1 MKKILGLDLG
11 TNSIGWAV
19 VCEEHTEDMT
29 CLTGIDGAGS
39 RIIPMSADQLGDFEK
54 GNSIS
59 QTKERTGYRGT
70 RRLRERFLLRRERLH
85 RTLGI
90 MGFLPEHYAAYIDEF
105 GKFNKGTEPKI
116 EWRKMENG
124 KYEFIFQS
132 SFNEMLDNFRALH
145 PESCDRKIPSDWT
158 LYYLRKK
165 ALTQKISKEE
175 LAWILLNFNQKRGYY
190 QLRGEED
197 VVDASKKEEYMKLTV
212 IDVIDSGEKKGK
224 ATWYNVKLDNGL
236 IYRRASEQ
244 PLDWIGKEK
253 EFIITTKLEKDGSVK
268 KDKDGLPQVSIRS
281 PKDDDWNLVKKRTE
295 SDIEGSCKTV
305 GEYIYDN
312 ILSNPDLKIIG
323 KLVRTIE
330 RKYYRA
336 ELKEIIRKQSEFHPE
351 LSDKTLYEKCLNV
364 LYPNNE
370 AYRNSILGKDFI
382 YLLAE
387 DLIFYQRPLKSKKHL
402 ISNCP
407 YETRTYLDKESGE
420 LKTDPIKCIA
430 KSHPLFQEF
439 RLWQFINN
447 LRIYSADGSNRDI
460 TDLYLREGRDWERLF
475 EFLKDKKEIDQP
487 TFISKFLGLKKVG
500 DKFPVRWNYVEDKKY
515 PCNKTRHEICAK
527 LSKEESGKLTDD
539 LLAKIWH
546 LLYSVKTKEEIDAV
560 FSDSKIGTEGIYDEL
575 LKHFS
580 KESIERIKS
589 IRLEEEDYGSY
600 SEKAI
605 KKLLSLMRLG
615 KYWAP
620 NLIDSKASDRIAK
633 ILSGEFDPG
642 IKDNIRQRAAG
653 FTCINDFQGLPVWFA
668 CYVVYGR
675 HSEGKEARKW
685 HCPKDIDFFLAGFK
699 QHSMRNPIVE
709 QVVTETLRTVRDIW
723 IKTGRI
729 DEIHI
734 ELGREL
740 KSTKEQRERI
750 THRNI
755 ENENTNQRIRT
766 LLTEFFNSDFNIHGK
781 RIEGVRPHSPSQ
793 QDTLKI
799 YEETVLQNDR
809 ERNDEINNIINKL
822 NSTDSAK
829 RPTKAE
835 ILKYALWLDQKYCS
849 PYTGQPIPLAKL
861 FTHEYEIEHI
871 IPQSRYFDDSFQ
883 NKVICEA
890 EVNKLKDRLLGKEFI
905 NKHHGEIVRC
915 TGGRTVTIQSIESY
929 EEFVKKHYS
938 GNRTKLRNL
947 LLEDIPD
954 GFIERQMNDTRYIS
968 RYIMGLLSNIVRE
981 EIAPGVF
988 EEEATSKNL
997 IACNGSITTR
1007 LKKDWGLNDVWNS
1020 IILPR
1025 FIRLNEICKT
1035 DRFTSKNSEGHT
1047 IPDMPDELLRGFS
1060 KKRIDHRHHAMD
1072 AIVIA
1077 CATRSHIHL
1086 LNNEAAKSSNK
1097 AIRHQLS
1104 HKLRRY
1110 EKIVINGEERQV
1122 AKEFLKP
1129 WETFTQDVH
1138 KILKEI
1144 IVSFKQNL
1152 RVINKA
1158 SNKYISYYDENGNL
1172 RLDKSGLPV
1181 KGMTTQKTNANWW
1194 AIRKPL
1200 HKDTV
1205 FAKVHLR
1212 KVKEVRLS
1220 LALSCV
1226 DTIVDKELKKEIKRL
1241 LSMGYDEKRIKKF
1254 FTDGENKDIWAEF
1267 NPNKIKVYYFTEDT
1281 FATRKVLDD
1290 SFDEKKIKTSVT
1302 DSGIQK
1308 ILLKHLEEN
1317 KGDPKVAFSPDGIER
1332 MNSNLNSLNEGKRHQ
1347 PIYKVRIYEAA
1358 SKFAVGTCGNK
1369 ADKFVEAAKGTNLYF
1384 GVYADE
1390 NGVRTFETVALNE
1403 VIERLK
1409 QGLSPVPETN
1419 GNNAKLLFCL
1429 SPNDLIYVPSEEEL
1443 VKGEIYVNGDR
1454 IYKMVSSSGP
1464 QCFFIKGTVATC
1476 IVNKLEF
1483 SPLNK
1488 MERAISGEMIKEIC
1502 IPIKVDRLGNI
1513 IYIGTEYLP

>member
-1 MKKILGLDLG
+1 MRKILGLDLG

-19 VCEEHTEDMT
+19 VTEEQKDDRSY
-29 CLTGIDGAGS
+29 LSGIDGAGS
-39 RIIPMSADQLGDFEK
+39 RIIPMSADQLSDFEK
-54 GNSIS
+54 GNTIS

-90 MGFLPEHYAAYIDEF
+90 MGFLPKHYAESIDEF
-105 GKFNKGTEPKI
+105 GKFHKGTEPKI
-116 EWRKMENG
+116 EWRKEENG

-132 SFNEMLDNFRALH
+132 SFYEMLDNFQALH
-145 PESCDRKIPSDWT
+145 PELCDRKIPSDWT

-165 ALTQKISKEE
+165 ALTQKISQEE

-197 VVDASKKEEYMKLTV
+197 AIDTSKKEEYMKLRI
-212 IDVIDSGEKKGK
+212 IDVTDSGEKKGK
-224 ATWYNVKLDNGL
+224 AIWYNIKLENGL
-236 IYRRASEQ
+236 IYRRTSEQ

-253 EFIITTKLEKDGSVK
+253 EFIITTKLEKDGSIK
-268 KDKDGLPQVSIRS
+268 MDKDGLPQVSIRM
-281 PKDDDWNLVKKRTE
+281 PNDDDWNLLKKRTE
-295 SDIEGSCKTV
+295 ADIEGTHKTV

-312 ILSNPDLKIIG
+312 ILSNPDVKIIG

-330 RKYYRA
+330 RKYYRE
-336 ELKEIIRKQSEFHPE
+336 ELKEIIRKQREFHPE
-351 LSDKTLYEKCLNV
+351 LTDRTLYEKCLNE
-364 LYPNNE
+364 LYPNND
-370 AYRNSILGKDFI
+370 AYRNSIQGKDFI
-382 YLLAE
+382 YLLT
-387 DLIFYQRPLKSKKHL
+387 DDIIFYQRPLKSKKHL

-407 YETRTYLDKESGE
+407 FETRTYIDKESGE
-420 LKTDPIKCIA
+420 LKTNPIKCIA

-439 RLWQFINN
+439 RLWQFISN
-447 LRIYSADGSNRDI
+447 LRLYSNDGTN
-460 TDLYLREGRDWERLF
+460 TDVTDQYLCTIKDWEKLF
-475 EFLKDKKEIDQP
+475 EFCNDKKDLDQT
-487 TFISKFLGLKKVG
+487 TFISRFLGLKKVG
-500 DKFPVRWNYVEDKKY
+500 DKYPVRWNYVEDKKY
-515 PCNKTRHEICAK
+515 PCNKTRHAICSK
-527 LSKEESGKLTDD
+527 LSKEEAGKLTEE
-539 LLAKIWH
+539 LLGKIWH
-546 LLYSVKTKEEIDAV
+546 LLYSIKTKEEIDAV
-560 FSDSKIGTEGIYDEL
+560 FSDSKISTGGIYDEL
-575 LKHFS
+575 LEHFS
-580 KESIERIKS
+580 KESLARIKTV
-589 IRLEEEDYGSY
+589 RLEEEDYGSY

-605 KKLLSLMRLG
+605 KKLLALMRIG
-615 KYWAP
+615 KYWSP
-620 NLIDSKASDRIAK
+620 DLIDSETSDRIGR

-642 IKDNIRQRAAG
+642 IKDSIRQRASG
-653 FTCINDFQGLPVWFA
+653 LTCINDFQGLPVWFA
-668 CYVVYGR
+668 CYIVYGR
-675 HSEGKEARKW
+675 HSEGKESRKW
-685 HCPKDIDFFLAGFK
+685 YSPKDIDIFLAEFK

-750 THRNI
+750 TRRNI

-766 LLTEFFNSDFNIHGK
+766 LLTEFLNPEFE
-781 RIEGVRPHSPSQ
+781 IEGVRPYSPTQ
-793 QDTLKI
+793 QDILKI
-799 YEETVLQNDR
+799 YEEAVLQDNITIED
-809 ERNDEINNIINKL
+809 DISDIINKL
-822 NSTDSAK
+822 NSSEPAK
-829 RPTKAE
+829 RPTRSE
-835 ILKYALWLDQKYCS
+835 ILKYKLWLDQKYCS

-905 NKHHGEIVRC
+905 NRHHGEIVTC
-915 TGGRTVTIQSIESY
+915 SGGRTVTIQSVEGY

-938 GNRTKLRNL
+938 GNRAKLRNL

-981 EIAPGVF
+981 EVAPGVF
-988 EEEATSKNL
+988 EEESTSKNL

-1007 LKKDWGLNDVWNS
+1007 LKKDWGLNDVWNN

-1035 DRFTSKNSEGHT
+1035 DRFTCTNAEGHV
-1047 IPDMPDELLRGFS
+1047 IPDMPDELLKGFS

-1077 CATRSHIHL
+1077 CATRSHVHL

-1097 AIRHQLS
+1097 TIRHQLS

-1110 EKIVINGEERQV
+1110 EKIIINGEERLV

-1129 WETFTQDVH
+1129 WETFTQDVQ

-1158 SNKYISYYDENGNL
+1158 SNKYMSYFDEEGHL
-1172 RLDKSGLPV
+1172 RLDKSGHPI
-1181 KGMTTQKTNANWW
+1181 KGMTTQKANASWW

-1205 FAKVHLR
+1205 FGKVRLR
-1212 KVKEVRLS
+1212 KIKEVRLS
-1220 LALSCV
+1220 VALTCV
-1226 DTIVDKELKKEIKRL
+1226 DMIVDKELKKEIKRL
-1241 LSMGYDEKRIKKF
+1241 LNMGYDEKRIKKF
-1254 FTDGENKDIWAEF
+1254 FTEGENKEIWAEF
-1267 NPNKIKVYYFTEDT
+1267 NPNKIKVYYFTDDT
-1281 FATRKVLDD
+1281 FATRKALDD
-1290 SFDEKKIKTSVT
+1290 SFDEKKIKTAVT
-1302 DSGIQK
+1302 DTGIQK
-1308 ILLKHLEEN
+1308 ILLNHLEEN
-1317 KGDPKVAFSPDGIER
+1317 DGNPKIAFSPDGIER
-1332 MNSNLNSLNEGKRHQ
+1332 MNANLVSLNGGKKHQ
-1347 PIYKVRIYEAA
+1347 PIYKIRVYEAA
-1358 SKFAVGTCGNK
+1358 SKFAVGTSGNK
-1369 ADKFVEAAKGTNLYF
+1369 TDKFVEAAKGTNLYF

-1390 NGVRTFETVALNE
+1390 NGTRSFVTIALNE

-1419 GNNAKLLFCL
+1419 ENNAKLLFWL
-1429 SPNDLIYVPSEEEL
+1429 SPNDLVYVPGEEETL
-1443 VKGEIYVNGDR
+1443 HAEAIKSLDTDR
-1454 IYKMVSSSGP
+1454 IYKMVSSSGS
-1464 QCFFIKGTVATC
+1464 QCFFINSRVSTC

-1488 MERAISGEMIKEIC
+1488 MERCISGEMIKEIC

-1513 IYIGTEYLP
+1513 IYIGTEFLPRD

>member
-19 VCEEHTEDMT
+19 VNEEHTEDRAY
-29 CLTGIDGAGS
+29 LTGIEGAGS
-39 RIIPMSADQLGDFEK
+39 RIIPMSADQLGEFEK
-54 GNSIS
+54 GNSVS
-59 QTKERTGYRGT
+59 QTKERTCYRGT

-90 MGFLPEHYAAYIDEF
+90 IGFLPEHYAASIDEF
-105 GKFNKGTEPKI
+105 GKFHKGTEPKI
-116 EWRKMENG
+116 EWRKTENG
-124 KYEFIFQS
+124 KHEFIFQS
-132 SFNEMLDNFRALH
+132 SFNEMLDDFQAFH
-145 PESCDRKIPSDWT
+145 PELCDRKIPSDWT
-158 LYYLRKK
+158 IYYLRKK
-165 ALTQKISKEE
+165 ALTHKISKEE

-197 VVDASKKEEYMKLTV
+197 AVDTSKKEEYMKLTV
-212 IDVIDSGEKKGK
+212 IDVIDSGERKGK
-224 ATWYNVKLDNGL
+224 ATWYNVKLDNGFT
-236 IYRRASEQ
+236 YRKASEQ

-268 KDKDGLPQVSIRS
+268 KDKDGLPQVSIRM
-281 PKDDDWNLVKKRTE
+281 PNDDDWNLLKKRTE
-295 SDIEGSCKTV
+295 ADIEGTHKTV

-312 ILSNPDLKIIG
+312 ILSKPDVKIIG

-330 RKYYRA
+330 RKYYRE
-336 ELKEIIRKQSEFHPE
+336 ELKEIIRKQREFHPE
-351 LSDKTLYEKCLNV
+351 LTDRTLYEKCLNE
-364 LYPNNE
+364 LYPNND
-370 AYRNSILGKDFI
+370 AYRNSIQGKDFI
-382 YLLAE
+382 YLLT
-387 DLIFYQRPLKSKKHL
+387 DDIIFYQRPLKSKKHL

-407 YETRTYLDKESGE
+407 FETRAYIDKESGE
-420 LKTDPIKCIA
+420 IKTNPIKCIA

-439 RLWQFINN
+439 RLWQFISN
-447 LRIYSADGSNRDI
+447 LRLYSNDGTN
-460 TDLYLREGRDWERLF
+460 TDVTDQYLCTIKDWEKLF
-475 EFLKDKKEIDQP
+475 EFCNDKKDLDQT
-487 TFISKFLGLKKVG
+487 TFISRFLGLKKVG

-515 PCNKTRHEICAK
+515 PCNKTRHAICSK
-527 LSKEESGKLTDD
+527 LSKEEVGKLSGE
-539 LLAKIWH
+539 LLSKIWH
-546 LLYSVKTKEEIDAV
+546 LLYSIKTKEEIDAV
-560 FSDSKIGTEGIYDEL
+560 FSDYKISTGGIYDEL
-575 LKHFS
+575 LEHFS
-580 KESIERIKS
+580 KESLARIKTV
-589 IRLEEEDYGSY
+589 RLEEEDYGSY

-605 KKLLSLMRLG
+605 KKLLALMRIG
-615 KYWAP
+615 KYWSP
-620 NLIDSKASDRIAK
+620 DLIDSETSDRIDR

-642 IKDNIRQRAAG
+642 IKDSIRQRASG
-653 FTCINDFQGLPVWFA
+653 LTCINDFQGLPVWFA
-668 CYVVYGR
+668 CYIVYGR
-675 HSEGKEARKW
+675 HSEGKESRKW
-685 HCPKDIDFFLAGFK
+685 YSPKDIDIFLAEFK

-750 THRNI
+750 TRRNI

-766 LLTEFFNSDFNIHGK
+766 LLTEFLNPEFE
-781 RIEGVRPHSPSQ
+781 IEGVRPYSPTQ
-793 QDTLKI
+793 QDILKI
-799 YEETVLQNDR
+799 YEEAVLQDNITIEDDIND
-809 ERNDEINNIINKL
+809 IINKL
-822 NSTDSAK
+822 NSSEPAK
-829 RPTKAE
+829 RPTRSE
-835 ILKYALWLDQKYCS
+835 ILKYKLWLDQKYCS

-905 NKHHGEIVRC
+905 NRHHGEIVTC
-915 TGGRTVTIQSIESY
+915 SSGRTVTIQSVEGY

-938 GNRTKLRNL
+938 GNRAKLRNL

-981 EIAPGVF
+981 EVAPGVF
-988 EEEATSKNL
+988 EEESTSKNL

-1007 LKKDWGLNDVWNS
+1007 LKKDWGLNDVWNN

-1035 DRFTSKNSEGHT
+1035 DRFTCTNAEGHV
-1047 IPDMPDELLRGFS
+1047 IPDMPDELLKGFS

-1077 CATRSHIHL
+1077 CATRSHVHL

-1110 EKIVINGEERQV
+1110 EKIIINGEERLV

-1129 WETFTQDVH
+1129 WETFTQDVQ

-1158 SNKYISYYDENGNL
+1158 SNKYMSYFDEDGNL
-1172 RLDKSGLPV
+1172 RFDKSGHPI
-1181 KGMTTQKTNANWW
+1181 KGMTTQKANASWW

-1205 FAKVHLR
+1205 FGKVRLR
-1212 KVKEVRLS
+1212 KIKEVRLS
-1220 LALSCV
+1220 VALTCV
-1226 DTIVDKELKKEIKRL
+1226 DMMVDKELKKEIKRL
-1241 LSMGYDEKRIKKF
+1241 VNRGYDEKRIKKF
-1254 FTDGENKDIWAEF
+1254 FTEGENKEIWAEF
-1267 NPNKIKVYYFTEDT
+1267 NPNKIKVYYFTDDT

-1290 SFDEKKIKTSVT
+1290 SFDEKKIKTVVT
-1302 DSGIQK
+1302 DTGIQK
-1308 ILLKHLEEN
+1308 LLLKHLEEN
-1317 KGDPKVAFSPDGIER
+1317 DGNPKIAFSPDGIER
-1332 MNSNLNSLNEGKRHQ
+1332 MNANLASLNGGKKHQ
-1347 PIYKVRIYEAA
+1347 PIYKIRVYEAA
-1358 SKFAVGTCGNK
+1358 SKFAVGTSGNK

-1390 NGVRTFETVALNE
+1390 NGTRSFVTIALNE

-1419 GNNAKLLFCL
+1419 ENNAKLLFWL
-1429 SPNDLIYVPSEEEL
+1429 SPNDLVYVP
-1443 VKGEIYVNGDR
+1443 GEGETLHAEAIKSLDTDR
-1454 IYKMVSSSGP
+1454 IYKMVSSSGS
-1464 QCFFIKGTVATC
+1464 QCFFINSRVSTC

-1488 MERAISGEMIKEIC
+1488 MERCISGEMIKEIC

-1513 IYIGTEYLP
+1513 TYIGTEYLPKN

>member
-19 VCEEHTEDMT
+19 VNEEQIEDISF
-29 CLTGIDGAGS
+29 LSGIDGAGC
-39 RIIPMSADQLGDFEK
+39 RIIPMSADLMGDFEK
-54 GNSIS
+54 GNGVS
-59 QTKERTGYRGT
+59 QTKERTGYRGI
-70 RRLRERFLLRRERLH
+70 RRLRERFLLRRERMH

-90 MGFLPEHYAAYIDEF
+90 MGFLPKHYAESIDKF
-105 GKFNKGTEPKI
+105 GKFNNGTEPKI
-116 EWRKMENG
+116 EWRKGENG
-124 KYEFIFQS
+124 KFEFIFQS
-132 SFNEMLDNFRALH
+132 SFNEMLDNFQALH
-145 PESCDRKIPSDWT
+145 PELCDRKIPADWT

-165 ALTQKISKEE
+165 ALTHKISKEE

-190 QLRGEED
+190 QLRGEDEEGD
-197 VVDASKKEEYMKLTV
+197 MSKKEEYMKLTV
-212 IDVIDSGEKKGK
+212 IDVIDTGDKKGK
-224 ATWYNVKLDNGL
+224 ATWYNIKLSNGL
-236 IYRRASEQ
+236 TYKRSSEQ
-244 PLDWIGKEK
+244 TLDWIGKEK
-253 EFIITTKLEKDGSVK
+253 EFIVTKQLEKDGSVK
-268 KDKDGLPQVSIRS
+268 KDKDGEPKISIRS
-281 PKDDDWNLVKKRTE
+281 PKEDDWNLLKKRTE
-295 SDIEGSCKTV
+295 SDIDGSNKTV
-305 GEYIYDN
+305 GAYIYDN
-312 ILSNPDLKIIG
+312 ILSNPDLKVIG

-330 RKYYRA
+330 RKFYRS

-351 LSDKTLYEKCLNV
+351 LSDRALYEKCLNE

-370 AYRNSILGKDFI
+370 AYRNSIQGKDFI

-387 DLIFYQRPLKSKKHL
+387 DIIFYQRPLKSKKHL

-407 YETRTYLDKESGE
+407 YETRTYLDKENGE

-439 RLWQFINN
+439 RIWQFISN
-447 LRIYSADGSNRDI
+447 LRIYSADGTNRDI
-460 TDLYLREGRDWERLF
+460 TDQYLSETKDWERLF
-475 EFLKDKKEIDQP
+475 EFLNDKKEIDQAV
-487 TFISKFLGLKKVG
+487 FISKFLGLKKVG

-515 PCNKTRHEICAK
+515 PCNKTRHAICTK
-527 LSKEESGKLTDD
+527 LTKEESGKLTEE
-539 LLAKIWH
+539 LLTKIWH
-546 LLYSVKTKEEIDAV
+546 LLYSIKTKEEIDAV
-560 FSDSKIGTEGIYDEL
+560 FSDSKIGIGGIYDEL
-575 LKHFS
+575 LEHFS
-580 KESIERIKS
+580 KESIARIKS

-615 KYWAP
+615 KHWSQ
-620 NLIDSKASDRIAK
+620 NLIDTGTSERIDK
-633 ILSGEFDPG
+633 ILSGEFDSG
-642 IKDNIRQRAAG
+642 IKDSIRQRASD
-653 FTCINDFQGLPVWFA
+653 FTCIKDFQGLPVWFA

-675 HSEGKEARKW
+675 HSENKEARKW
-685 HCPKDIDFFLAGFK
+685 YCPKDIDIFLAEFK

-723 IKTGRI
+723 IKTGQI

-750 THRNI
+750 TRRNI

-766 LLTEFFNSDFNIHGK
+766 LLTEFLNPEFE
-781 RIEGVRPHSPSQ
+781 IEGVRPYSPTQ
-793 QDTLKI
+793 QDILKI
-799 YEETVLQNDR
+799 YEEAVLQDNITR
-809 ERNDEINNIINKL
+809 EDEINNIINKL
-822 NSTDSAK
+822 NSNEPAK
-829 RPTKAE
+829 RPTRSE
-835 ILKYALWLDQKYCS
+835 ILKYKLWLDQKYCS

-905 NKHHGEIVRC
+905 NKHHGEIVTC
-915 TGGRTVTIQSIESY
+915 SGGRNVTIQSVEGY

-938 GNRTKLRNL
+938 GNRDKLRNL

-981 EIAPGVF
+981 ETAPGVF
-988 EEEATSKNL
+988 EEEAISKNL

-1035 DRFTSKNSEGHT
+1035 DRFTSTNTEGHI
-1047 IPDMPDELLRGFS
+1047 IPDMPDELLRGFT

-1110 EKIVINGEERQV
+1110 EKIVINGEERPV

-1129 WETFTQDVH
+1129 WNTFTQDVH

-1152 RVINKA
+1152 RVMNKA
-1158 SNKYISYYDENGNL
+1158 SNKYMSYYDEGGNL
-1172 RLDKSGLPV
+1172 RLDKSSKPV
-1181 KGMTTQKTNANWW
+1181 KGMTTQKTKESWW

-1205 FAKVHLR
+1205 FGKVHLR
-1212 KVKEVRLS
+1212 KIKEVRLS
-1220 LALSCV
+1220 VALTCP
-1226 DTIVDKELKKEIKRL
+1226 DAIVDKDFKKEIKRL
-1241 LSMGYDEKRIKKF
+1241 LGLGYDEKRIKKF
-1254 FTDGENKDIWAEF
+1254 FVEGENKDIWAEF
-1267 NPNKIKVYYFTEDT
+1267 NPNKIKVYYFTDDT
-1281 FATRKVLDD
+1281 FATRKALDD

-1302 DSGIQK
+1302 DTGIQK
-1308 ILLKHLEEN
+1308 ILLKHLEAN
-1317 KGDPKVAFSPDGIER
+1317 GGNPQIAFSPDGIEK
-1332 MNSNLNSLNEGKRHQ
+1332 MNANLETLNGGKKHQ
-1347 PIYKVRIYEAA
+1347 PIYKVRVYEAA
-1358 SKFAVGTCGNK
+1358 SKFAVGTNGNK
-1369 ADKFVEAAKGTNLYF
+1369 GDKYVEAAKGTNLYF
-1384 GVYADE
+1384 GVYADD
-1390 NGVRTFETVALNE
+1390 NGVRSYATVALNE
-1403 VIERLK
+1403 VIDRLK
-1409 QGLSPVPETN
+1409 QGLSPVPEIN
-1419 GNNAKLLFCL
+1419 ENNDKLLFWL
-1429 SPNDLIYVPSEEEL
+1429 SPNDLVYVPDNEEIT
-1443 VKGEIYVNGDR
+1443 KGEIAVQKESDK
-1454 IYKMVSSSGP
+1454 IYKIVS
-1464 QCFFIKGTVATC
+1464 FTNKRIHC
-1476 IVNKLEF
+1476 IPYNVSKAIVDKVEYTQ
-1483 SPLNK
+1483 LNK
-1488 MERAISGEMIKEIC
+1488 IEFTAEKEIF
-1502 IPIKVDRLGNI
+1502 IPVKVDRLGNI
-1513 IYIGTEYLP
+1513 IYIGTEFLRKR

>member
-1 MKKILGLDLG
+1 MRKILGLDLG

-19 VCEEHTEDMT
+19 VTEEQKDDRSY
-29 CLTGIDGAGS
+29 LSGIDGAGS

-54 GNSIS
+54 GNTIS

-90 MGFLPEHYAAYIDEF
+90 MGFLPKHYAESIDEF
-105 GKFNKGTEPKI
+105 GKFHKGTEPKI
-116 EWRKMENG
+116 EWRKGENG

-132 SFNEMLDNFRALH
+132 SFYEMLDNFQALH
-145 PESCDRKIPSDWT
+145 PELCDRKIPSDWT

-165 ALTQKISKEE
+165 ALTQKISQEE

-197 VVDASKKEEYMKLTV
+197 AIDTSKKEEYMKLRI
-212 IDVIDSGEKKGK
+212 IDVTDSGEKKGK
-224 ATWYNVKLDNGL
+224 AIWYNIKLENGL
-236 IYRRASEQ
+236 IYRRTSEQ

-253 EFIITTKLEKDGSVK
+253 EFIITTKLEKDGSIK
-268 KDKDGLPQVSIRS
+268 MDKDGLPQVSIRM
-281 PKDDDWNLVKKRTE
+281 PNDDDWNLLKKRTE
-295 SDIEGSCKTV
+295 ADIEGTHKTV

-312 ILSNPDLKIIG
+312 ILSNPDVKIIG

-330 RKYYRA
+330 RKYYRE
-336 ELKEIIRKQSEFHPE
+336 ELKEIIRKQREFHPE
-351 LSDKTLYEKCLNV
+351 LTDRTLYEKCLNE
-364 LYPNNE
+364 LYPNND
-370 AYRNSILGKDFI
+370 AYRNSIQGKDFI
-382 YLLAE
+382 YLLT
-387 DLIFYQRPLKSKKHL
+387 DDIIFYQRPLKSKKHL

-407 YETRTYLDKESGE
+407 FETRTYIDKESGE
-420 LKTDPIKCIA
+420 LKTNPIKCIA

-439 RLWQFINN
+439 RLWQFISN
-447 LRIYSADGSNRDI
+447 LRLYSNDGTN
-460 TDLYLREGRDWERLF
+460 TDVTDQYLCTIKDWEKLF
-475 EFLKDKKEIDQP
+475 EFCNDKKDLDQT
-487 TFISKFLGLKKVG
+487 TFISRFLGLKKVG
-500 DKFPVRWNYVEDKKY
+500 DKYPVRWNYVEDKKY
-515 PCNKTRHEICAK
+515 PCNKTRHAICSK
-527 LSKEESGKLTDD
+527 LSKEEAGKLTEE
-539 LLAKIWH
+539 LLGKIWH
-546 LLYSVKTKEEIDAV
+546 LLYSIKTKEEIDAV
-560 FSDSKIGTEGIYDEL
+560 FSDSKISTGGIYDEL
-575 LKHFS
+575 LEHFS
-580 KESIERIKS
+580 KESLARIKTV
-589 IRLEEEDYGSY
+589 RLEEEDYGSY

-605 KKLLSLMRLG
+605 KKLLALMRIG
-615 KYWAP
+615 KYWSP
-620 NLIDSKASDRIAK
+620 DLIDSETSDRIGR

-642 IKDNIRQRAAG
+642 IKDSIRQRASG
-653 FTCINDFQGLPVWFA
+653 LTCINDFQGLPVWFA
-668 CYVVYGR
+668 CYIVYGR
-675 HSEGKEARKW
+675 HSEGKESRKW
-685 HCPKDIDFFLAGFK
+685 YSPKDIDIFLAEFK

-750 THRNI
+750 TRRNI

-766 LLTEFFNSDFNIHGK
+766 LLTEFLNPEFE
-781 RIEGVRPHSPSQ
+781 IEGVRPYSPTQ
-793 QDTLKI
+793 QDILKI
-799 YEETVLQNDR
+799 YEEAVLQDNITIED
-809 ERNDEINNIINKL
+809 DISDIINKL
-822 NSTDSAK
+822 NSSEPAK
-829 RPTKAE
+829 RPTRSE
-835 ILKYALWLDQKYCS
+835 ILKYKLWLDQKYCS

-905 NKHHGEIVRC
+905 NRHHGEIVTC
-915 TGGRTVTIQSIESY
+915 SGGRTVTIQSVEGY

-938 GNRTKLRNL
+938 GNRAKLRNL

-981 EIAPGVF
+981 EVAPGVF
-988 EEEATSKNL
+988 EEESTSKNL

-1007 LKKDWGLNDVWNS
+1007 LKKDWGLNDVWNN

-1035 DRFTSKNSEGHT
+1035 DRFTCTNAEGHV
-1047 IPDMPDELLRGFS
+1047 IPDMPDELLKGFS

-1077 CATRSHIHL
+1077 CATRSHVHL

-1097 AIRHQLS
+1097 TIRHQLS

-1110 EKIVINGEERQV
+1110 EKIIINGEERLV

-1129 WETFTQDVH
+1129 WETFTQDVQ

-1158 SNKYISYYDENGNL
+1158 SNKYMSYFDEEGNL
-1172 RLDKSGLPV
+1172 RLDKSGHPI
-1181 KGMTTQKTNANWW
+1181 KGMTTQKANASWW

-1205 FAKVHLR
+1205 FGKVRLR
-1212 KVKEVRLS
+1212 KIKEVRLS
-1220 LALSCV
+1220 VALTCV
-1226 DTIVDKELKKEIKRL
+1226 DMMVDKELKKEIKRL
-1241 LSMGYDEKRIKKF
+1241 LNRGYDEKRIKKF
-1254 FTDGENKDIWAEF
+1254 FTEGENKEIWAEF
-1267 NPNKIKVYYFTEDT
+1267 NPNKIKVYYFTDDT
-1281 FATRKVLDD
+1281 FATRKALDD
-1290 SFDEKKIKTSVT
+1290 SFDEKKIKTAVT
-1302 DSGIQK
+1302 DTGIQK
-1308 ILLKHLEEN
+1308 ILLNHLEEN
-1317 KGDPKVAFSPDGIER
+1317 DGNPKIAFSPDGIER
-1332 MNSNLNSLNEGKRHQ
+1332 MNANLVSLNGGKKHQ
-1347 PIYKVRIYEAA
+1347 PIYKIRVYEAA
-1358 SKFAVGTCGNK
+1358 SKFAVGTSGNK
-1369 ADKFVEAAKGTNLYF
+1369 TDKFVEAAKGTNLYF

-1390 NGVRTFETVALNE
+1390 NGTRSFVTIALNE

-1419 GNNAKLLFCL
+1419 ENNAKLLFWL
-1429 SPNDLIYVPSEEEL
+1429 SPNDLVYVPGEEEIK
-1443 VKGEIYVNGDR
+1443 KGIISCNVEK
-1454 IYKMVSSSGP
+1454 IYKMVSCTGNELHCIPSFISSPVLQTTELGSN
-1464 QCFFIKGTVATC
+1464 
-1476 IVNKLEF
+1476 NKAQ
-1483 SPLNK
+1483 
-1488 MERAISGEMIKEIC
+1488 RAWNGEMIKEIC

-1513 IYIGTEYLP
+1513 IYIGTEFLPRD

>member
-1 MKKILGLDLG
+1 MRKILGLDLG

-19 VCEEHTEDMT
+19 VTEEQKDDRSY
-29 CLTGIDGAGS
+29 LSGIDGAGS
-39 RIIPMSADQLGDFEK
+39 RIIPMSADQFGDFEK
-54 GNSIS
+54 GNTIS

-90 MGFLPEHYAAYIDEF
+90 MGFLPKHYAESIDEF
-105 GKFNKGTEPKI
+105 GKFHKGTEPKI
-116 EWRKMENG
+116 EWRKGENG

-132 SFNEMLDNFRALH
+132 SFYEMLDNFHALH
-145 PESCDRKIPSDWT
+145 PELCDRKIPSDWT

-165 ALTQKISKEE
+165 ALTQKISQEE

-197 VVDASKKEEYMKLTV
+197 AIDTSKKEEYMKLRI
-212 IDVIDSGEKKGK
+212 IDVTDSGEKKGK
-224 ATWYNVKLDNGL
+224 AIWYNIKLENGL
-236 IYRRASEQ
+236 IYRRTSEQ

-253 EFIITTKLEKDGSVK
+253 EFIITTKLEKDGSIK
-268 KDKDGLPQVSIRS
+268 MDKDGLPQVSIRM
-281 PKDDDWNLVKKRTE
+281 PNDDDWNLLKKRTE
-295 SDIEGSCKTV
+295 ADIEGTHKTV

-312 ILSNPDLKIIG
+312 ILSNPDVKIIG

-330 RKYYRA
+330 RKYYRE
-336 ELKEIIRKQSEFHPE
+336 ELKEIIRKQREFHPE
-351 LSDKTLYEKCLNV
+351 LTDRTLYEKCLNE
-364 LYPNNE
+364 LYPNND
-370 AYRNSILGKDFI
+370 AYRNSIQGKEFI
-382 YLLAE
+382 YLLT
-387 DLIFYQRPLKSKKHL
+387 DDIIFYQRPLKSKKHL

-407 YETRTYLDKESGE
+407 FETRTYIDKESGE
-420 LKTDPIKCIA
+420 LKTNPIKCIA

-439 RLWQFINN
+439 RLWQFISN
-447 LRIYSADGSNRDI
+447 LRLYSNDGTN
-460 TDLYLREGRDWERLF
+460 TDVTDQYLCTIKDWEKLF
-475 EFLKDKKEIDQP
+475 EFCNDKKDLDQT
-487 TFISKFLGLKKVG
+487 TFISRFLGLKKVG

-515 PCNKTRHEICAK
+515 PCNKTRHAICSK
-527 LSKEESGKLTDD
+527 LSKEEVGKLSGE
-539 LLAKIWH
+539 LLSKIWH
-546 LLYSVKTKEEIDAV
+546 LLYSIKTKEEIDAV
-560 FSDSKIGTEGIYDEL
+560 FSDNKISTGGIYDEL
-575 LKHFS
+575 LEHFS
-580 KESIERIKS
+580 KESLARIKTV
-589 IRLEEEDYGSY
+589 RLEEEDYGSY

-605 KKLLSLMRLG
+605 KKLLALMRIG
-615 KYWAP
+615 KYWSP
-620 NLIDSKASDRIAK
+620 DLMDSETSDRIGR

-642 IKDNIRQRAAG
+642 IKDSIRQRASG
-653 FTCINDFQGLPVWFA
+653 LTCINDFQGLPVWFA
-668 CYVVYGR
+668 CYIVYGR
-675 HSEGKEARKW
+675 HSEGKESRKW
-685 HCPKDIDFFLAGFK
+685 YSPKDIDIFLAEFK

-709 QVVTETLRTVRDIW
+709 QVVTETLRMVRDIW

-734 ELGREL
+734 ELSREL

-750 THRNI
+750 TRRNI

-766 LLTEFFNSDFNIHGK
+766 LLTEFLNPEFE
-781 RIEGVRPHSPSQ
+781 IEGVRPYSPTQ
-793 QDTLKI
+793 QDILKI
-799 YEETVLQNDR
+799 YEEAVLQDNITIEDDIND
-809 ERNDEINNIINKL
+809 IINKL
-822 NSTDSAK
+822 NSSEPAK
-829 RPTKAE
+829 RPTRSE
-835 ILKYALWLDQKYCS
+835 ILKYKLWLDQKYCS

-905 NKHHGEIVRC
+905 NRHHGEIVTC
-915 TGGRTVTIQSIESY
+915 SGGRTVTIQSVEGY

-938 GNRTKLRNL
+938 GNRAKLRNL

-981 EIAPGVF
+981 EVAPGVF
-988 EEEATSKNL
+988 EEESTSKNL

-1007 LKKDWGLNDVWNS
+1007 LKKDWGLNDVWNN

-1035 DRFTSKNSEGHT
+1035 DRFTCTNAEGHV
-1047 IPDMPDELLRGFS
+1047 IPDMPDELLKGFS

-1077 CATRSHIHL
+1077 CATRSHVHL

-1097 AIRHQLS
+1097 TIRHQLS

-1110 EKIVINGEERQV
+1110 EKIIINGEERLV

-1129 WETFTQDVH
+1129 WETFTQDVQ

-1158 SNKYISYYDENGNL
+1158 SNKYMSYFDEDGNL
-1172 RLDKSGLPV
+1172 RLDKSGHPI
-1181 KGMTTQKTNANWW
+1181 KGMTTQKANASWW

-1205 FAKVHLR
+1205 FGKVRLR
-1212 KVKEVRLS
+1212 KIKEVRLS
-1220 LALSCV
+1220 VALTCV
-1226 DTIVDKELKKEIKRL
+1226 DMIVDKELKKEIKIL
-1241 LSMGYDEKRIKKF
+1241 LNMGYDEKRIKKF
-1254 FTDGENKDIWAEF
+1254 FTEGENKEIWAEF
-1267 NPNKIKVYYFTEDT
+1267 NPNKIKVYYFTDDT
-1281 FATRKVLDD
+1281 FATRKALDD
-1290 SFDEKKIKTSVT
+1290 SFDEKKIKTAVT
-1302 DSGIQK
+1302 DTGIQK

-1317 KGDPKVAFSPDGIER
+1317 DGNPKIAFSPDGIER
-1332 MNSNLNSLNEGKRHQ
+1332 MNANLVSLNGGKKHQ
-1347 PIYKVRIYEAA
+1347 PIYKIRVYEAA
-1358 SKFAVGTCGNK
+1358 SKFAVGTSGNK
-1369 ADKFVEAAKGTNLYF
+1369 TDKFVEAAKGTNLYF

-1390 NGVRTFETVALNE
+1390 NGTRSFVTIALNE

-1419 GNNAKLLFCL
+1419 ENNAKLLFWL
-1429 SPNDLIYVPSEEEL
+1429 SPNDLVYVPGEEEIK
-1443 VKGEIYVNGDR
+1443 KGIISCNVER
-1454 IYKMVSSSGP
+1454 IYKMVSCTGNELHCIPS
-1464 QCFFIKGTVATC
+1464 FISTPILQTTELGSN
-1476 IVNKLEF
+1476 NKAQ
-1483 SPLNK
+1483 
-1488 MERAISGEMIKEIC
+1488 RAWNGEMIKEIC

-1513 IYIGTEYLP
+1513 I

>member
-19 VCEEHTEDMT
+19 VNEEETDNISY
-29 CLTGIDGAGS
+29 LSGIDGAGC
-39 RIIPMSADQLGDFEK
+39 RIIPMSADLMGDFEK
-54 GNSIS
+54 GNSVS
-59 QTKERTGYRGT
+59 QTKERTDYRST

-85 RTLGI
+85 RILGT
-90 MGFLPEHYAAYIDEF
+90 MGFLPEHYAASIDEF
-105 GKFNKGTEPKI
+105 GKFLKETEAKI
-116 EWRKMENG
+116 EWRKTENG
-124 KYEFIFQS
+124 RYEFIFQS
-132 SFNEMLDNFRALH
+132 SFLEMLEDFHSSHQELH
-145 PESCDRKIPSDWT
+145 EKQIPADWT

-165 ALTQKISKEE
+165 ALNQKISKEE
-175 LAWILLNFNQKRGYY
+175 LSWILINFNQKRGYY
-190 QLRGEED
+190 QLRGEEET
-197 VVDASKKEEYMKLTV
+197 VDTSKKEEYMKLTV
-212 IDVIDSGEKKGK
+212 VDVIDSGEKKGK
-224 ATWYNVKLDNGL
+224 ATWYNIKLSNGL
-236 IYRRASEQ
+236 IYKRASEQ
-244 PLDWIGKEK
+244 PIDWIGKEK
-253 EFIITTKLEKDGSVK
+253 EFIVTTHLEKDGSIK
-268 KDKDGLPQVSIRS
+268 KDKDGDPKISIRS
-281 PKDDDWNLVKKRTE
+281 PKDDDWNLLKKRTE
-295 SDIEGSCKTV
+295 SDIDGTQKTV

-312 ILSNPDLKIIG
+312 ILTNPNLKVIG

-330 RKYYRA
+330 RKYYHT
-336 ELKEIIRKQSEFHPE
+336 ELTKIIRKQSEFHPE
-351 LSDKTLYEKCLNV
+351 LSDMALYAKCLNL

-370 AYRNSILGKDFI
+370 AYRNSIMGKGFA
-382 YLLAE
+382 YLFVE
-387 DLIFYQRPLKSKKHL
+387 DIIFYQRPLKSKKHL
-402 ISNCP
+402 INNCP
-407 YETRTYLDKESGE
+407 YETRTYVDNDSGE
-420 LKTDPIKCIA
+420 LKTNPIKCIA

-439 RLWQFINN
+439 RIWQFIGN
-447 LRIYSADGSNRDI
+447 LRLYSNDGTN
-460 TDLYLREGRDWERLF
+460 TDVTDQYLCTFQDWEKLF
-475 EFLKDKKEIDQP
+475 EFLNDKKEIDQA
-487 TFISKFLGLKKVG
+487 TFISGFLKLKKVG

-515 PCNKTRHEICAK
+515 PCNKTRHAICSK
-527 LSKEESGKLTDD
+527 LSKEEAGKLTDE
-539 LLAKIWH
+539 LLSKIWH
-546 LLYSVKTKEEIDAV
+546 LLYSIKTKEEIDAV
-560 FSDSKIGTEGIYDEL
+560 FSDSKIGTGGIYDGL
-575 LKHFS
+575 LGHFS
-580 KESIERIKS
+580 KESLARIKTV
-589 IRLEEEDYGSY
+589 RLEEEDYGSY

-605 KKLLSLMRLG
+605 KKLLALMRTG
-615 KYWAP
+615 KYWSP
-620 NLIDSKASDRIAK
+620 DSIDSETYERIDRLI
-633 ILSGEFDPG
+633 SGEFDPG
-642 IKDNIRQRAAG
+642 IKDRIRERASG
-653 FTCINDFQGLPVWFA
+653 LTCINDFQGLPVWFA
-668 CYVVYGR
+668 CYIVYGR
-675 HSEGKEARKW
+675 HSEGKESRKW
-685 HCPKDIDFFLAGFK
+685 YCPKDIDIFLAEFK

-750 THRNI
+750 TRRNI

-766 LLTEFFNSDFNIHGK
+766 LLTEFLNPEFE
-781 RIEGVRPHSPSQ
+781 IEGVRPYSPTQ
-793 QDTLKI
+793 QDILKI
-799 YEETVLQNDR
+799 YEEAVLQDNITIEDDIND
-809 ERNDEINNIINKL
+809 IINKL
-822 NSTDSAK
+822 NSSEPAK
-829 RPTKAE
+829 RPTRSE
-835 ILKYALWLDQKYCS
+835 ILKYKLWLDQKYCS

-905 NKHHGEIVRC
+905 NRHHGEIVTC
-915 TGGRTVTIQSIESY
+915 SGGRTVTIQSVEGY

-981 EIAPGVF
+981 EVAPGVF
-988 EEEATSKNL
+988 EEESTSKNL

-1035 DRFTSKNSEGHT
+1035 DRFTSTNAEGHM
-1047 IPDMPDELLRGFS
+1047 IPDMPDELLKGFS

-1097 AIRHQLS
+1097 TTRHQLS

-1110 EKIVINGEERQV
+1110 EKTIINGKERLV

-1129 WETFTQDVH
+1129 WETFTQDVQ

-1158 SNKYISYYDENGNL
+1158 SNKYVSYYDEEGNL
-1172 RLDKSGLPV
+1172 RLDKSGKPV
-1181 KGMTTQKTNANWW
+1181 KGLTTQNSNARWW

-1200 HKDTV
+1200 HKETV
-1205 FAKVHLR
+1205 FGKVRLR

-1220 LALSCV
+1220 VALTCV
-1226 DTIVDKELKKEIKRL
+1226 ESIIDKELKKEIHRL
-1241 LSMGYDEKRIKKF
+1241 LNMGYDEKRIKKF
-1254 FTDGENKDIWAEF
+1254 FTEGENKEIWAEF
-1267 NPNKIKVYYFTEDT
+1267 NPNKIKVYYFTDDT
-1281 FATRKVLDD
+1281 FATRKALDD

-1302 DSGIQK
+1302 DTGIQN
-1308 ILLKHLEEN
+1308 ILLKHLQAN
-1317 KGDPKVAFSPDGIER
+1317 GGNPKIAFSPDGIEK
-1332 MNSNLNSLNEGKRHQ
+1332 MNANLVSLNGGKKHQ
-1347 PIYKVRIYEAA
+1347 PIYKVRVYEAA

-1369 ADKFVEAAKGTNLYF
+1369 ADKFVEAAKGTNLFF

-1390 NGVRTFETVALNE
+1390 DGTRSFVTVALNE

-1419 GNNAKLLFCL
+1419 GNNAKLLFWL
-1429 SPNDLIYVPSEEEL
+1429 SPNDLVYVPCEEEI
-1443 VKGEIYVNGDR
+1443 KTGEINKQPTRDR
-1454 IYKMVSSSGP
+1454 IYKIVS
-1464 QCFFIKGTVATC
+1464 FTNKRLYC
-1476 IVNKLEF
+1476 IPYNVSKAIVDKVEYTQ
-1483 SPLNK
+1483 LNK
-1488 MERAISGEMIKEIC
+1488 IELTEEKEIF
-1502 IPIKVDRLGNI
+1502 IPLKVDRLGNI
-1513 IYIGTEYLP
+1513 IKSF

>member
-19 VCEEHTEDMT
+19 VNEEHTEDRAY
-29 CLTGIDGAGS
+29 LTGIEGAGS
-39 RIIPMSADQLGDFEK
+39 RIIPMSADQLGEFEK
-54 GNSIS
+54 GNSVS
-59 QTKERTGYRGT
+59 QTKERTCYRGT

-90 MGFLPEHYAAYIDEF
+90 IGFLPEHYAASIDEF
-105 GKFNKGTEPKI
+105 GKFHKGTEPKI
-116 EWRKMENG
+116 EWRKTENG
-124 KYEFIFQS
+124 KHEFIFQS
-132 SFNEMLDNFRALH
+132 SFNEMLDDFQAFH
-145 PESCDRKIPSDWT
+145 PELCDRKIPSDWT
-158 LYYLRKK
+158 IYYLRKK
-165 ALTQKISKEE
+165 ALTHKISKEE

-197 VVDASKKEEYMKLTV
+197 AVDTSKKEEYMKLTV
-212 IDVIDSGEKKGK
+212 IDIIDTGERKGK
-224 ATWYNVKLDNGL
+224 AIWYNVKLDNGL
-236 IYRRASEQ
+236 TYRRASEQ

-268 KDKDGLPQVSIRS
+268 KDKDGLPQVSIRM
-281 PKDDDWNLVKKRTE
+281 PNDDDWNLLKKRTE
-295 SDIEGSCKTV
+295 ADIEGTHKTV

-312 ILSNPDLKIIG
+312 ILSKPDVKIIG

-330 RKYYRA
+330 RKYYRE
-336 ELKEIIRKQSEFHPE
+336 ELKEIIRKQREFHPE
-351 LSDKTLYEKCLNV
+351 LTDRTLYEKCLNE
-364 LYPNNE
+364 LYPNND
-370 AYRNSILGKDFI
+370 AYRNSIQGKDFI
-382 YLLAE
+382 YLLT
-387 DLIFYQRPLKSKKHL
+387 DDIIFYQRPLKSKKHL

-407 YETRTYLDKESGE
+407 FETRAYIDKESGE
-420 LKTDPIKCIA
+420 IKTNPIKCIA

-439 RLWQFINN
+439 RLWQFISN
-447 LRIYSADGSNRDI
+447 LRLYSNDGTN
-460 TDLYLREGRDWERLF
+460 TDVTDQYLCTIKDWEKLF
-475 EFLKDKKEIDQP
+475 EFCNDKKDLDQT
-487 TFISKFLGLKKVG
+487 TFISRFLGLKKVG

-515 PCNKTRHEICAK
+515 PCNKTRHAICSK
-527 LSKEESGKLTDD
+527 LSKEEVGKLSGE
-539 LLAKIWH
+539 LLSKIWH
-546 LLYSVKTKEEIDAV
+546 LLYSIKTKEEIDAV
-560 FSDSKIGTEGIYDEL
+560 FSDYKISTGGIYDEL
-575 LKHFS
+575 LEHFS
-580 KESIERIKS
+580 KESLARIKTV
-589 IRLEEEDYGSY
+589 RLEEEDYGSY

-605 KKLLSLMRLG
+605 KKLLALMRIG
-615 KYWAP
+615 KYWSP
-620 NLIDSKASDRIAK
+620 DLIDSETSDRIDR

-642 IKDNIRQRAAG
+642 IKDSIRQRASG
-653 FTCINDFQGLPVWFA
+653 LTCINDFQGLPVWFA
-668 CYVVYGR
+668 CYIVYGR
-675 HSEGKEARKW
+675 HSEGKESRKW
-685 HCPKDIDFFLAGFK
+685 YSPKDIDIFLAEFK

-750 THRNI
+750 TRRNI

-766 LLTEFFNSDFNIHGK
+766 LLTEFLNPEFE
-781 RIEGVRPHSPSQ
+781 IEGVRPYSPTQ
-793 QDTLKI
+793 QDILKI
-799 YEETVLQNDR
+799 YEEAVLQDNITIEDDIND
-809 ERNDEINNIINKL
+809 IINKL
-822 NSTDSAK
+822 NSSEPAK
-829 RPTKAE
+829 RPTRSE
-835 ILKYALWLDQKYCS
+835 ILKYKLWLDQKYCS

-905 NKHHGEIVRC
+905 NRHHGEIVTC
-915 TGGRTVTIQSIESY
+915 SSGRTVTIQSVEGY

-938 GNRTKLRNL
+938 GNRAKLRNL

-981 EIAPGVF
+981 EVAPGVF
-988 EEEATSKNL
+988 EEESTSKNL

-1007 LKKDWGLNDVWNS
+1007 LKKDWGLNDVWNN

-1035 DRFTSKNSEGHT
+1035 DRFTCTNAEGHV
-1047 IPDMPDELLRGFS
+1047 IPDMPDELLKGFS

-1077 CATRSHIHL
+1077 CATRSHVHL

-1110 EKIVINGEERQV
+1110 EKIIINGEERLV

-1129 WETFTQDVH
+1129 WETFTQDVQ

-1158 SNKYISYYDENGNL
+1158 SNKYMSYFDEDGNL
-1172 RLDKSGLPV
+1172 RFDKSGHPI
-1181 KGMTTQKTNANWW
+1181 KGMTTQKANASWW

-1220 LALSCV
+1220 VALSCV
-1226 DTIVDKELKKEIKRL
+1226 DTIVDKEIKKEIKRL
-1241 LSMGYDEKRIKKF
+1241 LSIGYDEKRIKKF
-1254 FTDGENKDIWAEF
+1254 FAEGENKDIWAEF

-1281 FATRKVLDD
+1281 FATRKSIDD
-1290 SFDEKKIKTSVT
+1290 SFDEKKIKTSVADT
-1302 DSGIQK
+1302 GIQK
-1308 ILLKHLEEN
+1308 ILLKHLEKN
-1317 KGDPKVAFSPDGIER
+1317 GADPKVAFSPDGIER
-1332 MNSNLNSLNEGKRHQ
+1332 MNANLTSLNGGKKHK

-1358 SKFAVGTCGNK
+1358 SKFAVGTSGNK
-1369 ADKFVEAAKGTNLYF
+1369 TDKYVEAAKGTNLYF
-1384 GVYADE
+1384 GIYADE
-1390 NGVRTFETVALNE
+1390 NGVRSFATVALNE

-1409 QGLSPVPETN
+1409 QRLSPVPETN
-1419 GNNAKLLFCL
+1419 ENNEKLLFWL
-1429 SPNDLIYVPSEEEL
+1429 SPNDLVYVPTEEE
-1443 VKGEIYVNGDR
+1443 VKKGEITVNINR
-1454 IYKMVSSSGP
+1454 IYKMVSCTSNELH
-1464 QCFFIKGTVATC
+1464 C
-1476 IVNKLEF
+1476 IPAIIASPIIPKTELGSNNKAQ
-1483 SPLNK
+1483 
-1488 MERAISGEMIKEIC
+1488 RAWSGEMIKEIC

-1513 IYIGTEYLP
+1513 TYIGTEYLPKN

>member
-1 MKKILGLDLG
+1 
-11 TNSIGWAV
+11 
-19 VCEEHTEDMT
+19 
-29 CLTGIDGAGS
+29 
-39 RIIPMSADQLGDFEK
+39 
-54 GNSIS
+54 
-59 QTKERTGYRGT
+59 
-70 RRLRERFLLRRERLH
+70 
-85 RTLGI
+85 
-90 MGFLPEHYAAYIDEF
+90 
-105 GKFNKGTEPKI
+105 
-116 EWRKMENG
+116 
-124 KYEFIFQS
+124 
-132 SFNEMLDNFRALH
+132 
-145 PESCDRKIPSDWT
+145 
-158 LYYLRKK
+158 
-165 ALTQKISKEE
+165 
-175 LAWILLNFNQKRGYY
+175 
-190 QLRGEED
+190 
-197 VVDASKKEEYMKLTV
+197 
-212 IDVIDSGEKKGK
+212 
-224 ATWYNVKLDNGL
+224 
-236 IYRRASEQ
+236 
-244 PLDWIGKEK
+244 
-253 EFIITTKLEKDGSVK
+253 
-268 KDKDGLPQVSIRS
+268 
-281 PKDDDWNLVKKRTE
+281 
-295 SDIEGSCKTV
+295 
-305 GEYIYDN
+305 
-312 ILSNPDLKIIG
+312 
-323 KLVRTIE
+323 
-330 RKYYRA
+330 
-336 ELKEIIRKQSEFHPE
+336 
-351 LSDKTLYEKCLNV
+351 
-364 LYPNNE
+364 
-370 AYRNSILGKDFI
+370 
-382 YLLAE
+382 
-387 DLIFYQRPLKSKKHL
+387 
-402 ISNCP
+402 
-407 YETRTYLDKESGE
+407 
-420 LKTDPIKCIA
+420 
-430 KSHPLFQEF
+430 
-439 RLWQFINN
+439 
-447 LRIYSADGSNRDI
+447 
-460 TDLYLREGRDWERLF
+460 
-475 EFLKDKKEIDQP
+475 
-487 TFISKFLGLKKVG
+487 
-500 DKFPVRWNYVEDKKY
+500 
-515 PCNKTRHEICAK
+515 
-527 LSKEESGKLTDD
+527 
-539 LLAKIWH
+539 
-546 LLYSVKTKEEIDAV
+546 
-560 FSDSKIGTEGIYDEL
+560 
-575 LKHFS
+575 
-580 KESIERIKS
+580 
-589 IRLEEEDYGSY
+589 
-600 SEKAI
+600 
-605 KKLLSLMRLG
+605 MRLG

-620 NLIDSKASDRIAK
+620 NLIDSRTSDRIAK

-915 TGGRTVTIQSIESY
+915 TGGRTVTIQSIEGY

-1035 DRFTSKNSEGHT
+1035 DRFTSKNFEGHT

-1110 EKIVINGEERQV
+1110 EKIVINGVERQV

-1241 LSMGYDEKRIKKF
+1241 LGMGYDEKRIKKF

-1429 SPNDLIYVPSEEEL
+1429 SPYDLVYVPTEEEMR
-1443 VKGEIYVNGDR
+1443 NGYAAIAADNDR
-1454 IYKMVSSSGP
+1454 LYKMVSSSGS
-1464 QCFFIKGTVATC
+1464 QCFFINSRVATC

-1488 MERAISGEMIKEIC
+1488 MERAITGEMIKEIC
-1502 IPIKVDRLGNI
+1502 IPVKVDRLGNI
-1513 IYIGTEYLP
+1513 IYIGNEYLPNH

>member
-19 VCEEHTEDMT
+19 VNEEHTEDRAY
-29 CLTGIDGAGS
+29 LTGIDGAGS
-39 RIIPMSADQLGDFEK
+39 RIIPMSADQLGEFEK
-54 GNSIS
+54 GNSVS

-90 MGFLPEHYAAYIDEF
+90 IGFLPEHYAASIDEF
-105 GKFNKGTEPKI
+105 GKFHKGTEPKI
-116 EWRKMENG
+116 AWRKTESG

-132 SFNEMLDNFRALH
+132 SFNEMLDDFKAFH
-145 PESCDRKIPSDWT
+145 PELCDRKIPSDWT

-165 ALTQKISKEE
+165 ALTHKISKEE
-175 LAWILLNFNQKRGYY
+175 LAWIMLNFNQKRGYY

-197 VVDASKKEEYMKLTV
+197 DIDTSKKEEYMKLTV
-212 IDVIDSGEKKGK
+212 IDIIDTGERKGK
-224 ATWYNVKLDNGL
+224 AIWYNVKLDNGL
-236 IYRRASEQ
+236 TYRRASEQ

-281 PKDDDWNLVKKRTE
+281 PKDDDWNLLKKRTE
-295 SDIEGSCKTV
+295 SDIDSSRKTV

-330 RKYYRA
+330 RKYYRT
-336 ELKEIIRKQSEFHPE
+336 ELEEIILKQSMFHPE
-351 LSDKTLYEKCLNV
+351 LSDRSLYEKCLNE

-387 DLIFYQRPLKSKKHL
+387 DIIFYQRPLKSKKHL

-420 LKTDPIKCIA
+420 LKLNPIKCIA

-439 RLWQFINN
+439 RLWQFISN
-447 LRIYSADGSNRDI
+447 LRIYSNDGNNRDV
-460 TDLYLREGRDWERLF
+460 TDQYLCTIKDWENLF
-475 EFLKDKKEIDQP
+475 EFFNDKKDIDQA

-515 PCNKTRHEICAK
+515 PCNKTRYAICAK
-527 LSKEESGKLTDD
+527 LSKEESSKMTDE

-560 FSDSKIGTEGIYDEL
+560 FSDSKIATGGIYDEL
-575 LKHFS
+575 LEHFS
-580 KESIERIKS
+580 KESITRIKT

-615 KYWAP
+615 KYWS
-620 NLIDSKASDRIAK
+620 LDSIDSRTSERIGK
-633 ILSGEFDPG
+633 ILYGEFDSG
-642 IKDNIRQRAAG
+642 IKDNIRQRAASLA
-653 FTCINDFQGLPVWFA
+653 CINDFQGLPVWFA

-685 HCPKDIDFFLAGFK
+685 YYPNDIDLFLTGFK

-740 KSTKEQRERI
+740 KSTKEQREQI
-750 THRNI
+750 TRRNT

-766 LLTEFFNSDFNIHGK
+766 LLTEFLNPEFG
-781 RIEGVRPHSPSQ
+781 IEGVRPFSPTQ
-793 QDTLKI
+793 QDILKI
-799 YEETVLQNDR
+799 YEEAVLQDNVTR
-809 ERNDEINNIINKL
+809 EEGINEIINKL
-822 NSTDSAK
+822 NSSEPAK
-829 RPTKAE
+829 RPSRSE
-835 ILKYALWLDQKYCS
+835 ILRYKLWLDQKYCS

-905 NKHHGEIVRC
+905 NKHHGEIVTC
-915 TGGRTVTIQSIESY
+915 AGGRTVTIQSVEGY

-954 GFIERQMNDTRYIS
+954 SFIERQMNDTRYIS

-988 EEEATSKNL
+988 EEEVTSKNL
-997 IACNGSITTR
+997 IVCNGSITTR

-1035 DRFTSKNSEGHT
+1035 DRFTSTNTEGHV

-1072 AIVIA
+1072 AIIIA
-1077 CATRSHIHL
+1077 CATRSHVHL
-1086 LNNEAAKSSNK
+1086 LNNEAAKSANK
-1097 AIRHQLS
+1097 AMRHKLS

-1129 WETFTQDVH
+1129 WDTFTQDVL
-1138 KILKEI
+1138 KILKGI

-1152 RVINKA
+1152 RV
-1158 SNKYISYYDENGNL
+1158 
-1172 RLDKSGLPV
+1172 
-1181 KGMTTQKTNANWW
+1181 KGMTTQKANASWW

-1205 FAKVHLR
+1205 FAKVNLR

-1220 LALSCV
+1220 VALSCV
-1226 DTIVDKELKKEIKRL
+1226 DSIVDKEIKKEIKRL
-1241 LSMGYDEKRIKKF
+1241 LSIGYDEKRIKKF
-1254 FTDGENKDIWAEF
+1254 FAEGENKDIWAEF

-1281 FATRKVLDD
+1281 FATRKSLDD

-1302 DSGIQK
+1302 DTGIQK

-1317 KGDPKVAFSPDGIER
+1317 GADPKVAFSPDGIER
-1332 MNSNLNSLNEGKRHQ
+1332 MNANLTSLNGGKKHQ
-1347 PIYKVRIYEAA
+1347 PIYKVRVYEAA
-1358 SKFAVGTCGNK
+1358 NKFAVGTSGNK
-1369 ADKFVEAAKGTNLYF
+1369 TDKYVEAAKGTNLYF
-1384 GVYADE
+1384 GIYANED
-1390 NGVRTFETVALNE
+1390 GARSFATVALNE

-1409 QGLSPVPETN
+1409 QNLSPVPETN
-1419 GNNAKLLFCL
+1419 ENNAKLLFWL
-1429 SPNDLIYVPSEEEL
+1429 SPNDLVYVPTEEE
-1443 VKGEIYVNGDR
+1443 VQKGEITVNVDR
-1454 IYKMVSSSGP
+1454 IYKMVSCTSNELH
-1464 QCFFIKGTVATC
+1464 C
-1476 IVNKLEF
+1476 IPAIIASPIIQTTELGSNNKAQ
-1483 SPLNK
+1483 
-1488 MERAISGEMIKEIC
+1488 RAWSGEMIKEIC

-1513 IYIGTEYLP
+1513 TYIGADYLPKN